1 MQADELLMGVG
12 YANIA
17 AWEQM
22 QVKHAADPFSV
33 PVAWQQFFSQVEAQQ
48 AANKIQQ
55 LPVQHGAVGDMR
67 VGNLIEAYRT
77 YGHLMAK
84 VNPLVTL
91 PEQEPWQL
99 QLPTWGL
106 SNELLD
112 INFPT
117 QGFLLAAQA
126 PLREIVL
133 ALRQTYCNK
142 IGFEYMGTQSLALE
156 QWLQQ
161 HIEPTR
167 CSVTLSI
174 DEKRMILEHLN
185 RSELF
190 EIFLHTKYIGQKRFS
205 LEGGETLIPMVAA
218 TLEWGSQLGIKEFV
232 LGMAHRGR
240 LNVLSNILNKSYGD
254 IFSEFEEWYIP
265 NSFEGSGDV
274 KYHKGFSSIV
284 PLASGREVKVLL
296 APNPSHLD
304 AVDPVVEGITRALQ
318 TKGQEAE
325 MNFGGI
331 VPILIHGDAAL
342 SGQGVIYET
351 LQLYRLHGY
360 STGGTIHIVINNQ
373 IGFTTLP
380 SDSRSTRNCT
390 DIARAFGAPVF
401 HVNAEDPEGCIYA
414 VQLAVELRQKFHCD
428 VFLDLNCYRKYGHNE
443 GDEPA
448 FTQPLQYKVIR
459 KKPPIREI
467 YRDALIHQGV
477 LERHIAELLEV
488 EFKQQL
494 QKALEEKV
502 TPAPTISPAVQ
513 VEDKEIIAED
523 KLAAAF
529 PKESTAVPYEVLHAL
544 AQRFSTIPEGFSIH
558 RKLKAIITERLEM
571 VDRGD
576 GSTEG
581 HRPIDWGMAE
591 TLAYA
596 TLLTEGTPVRLS
608 GQDSCRGTFSHRH
621 AIWVDQE
628 KDLPYSPLSHLSA
641 SQGRFDV
648 LNSPLSEYGVLGF
661 EYGYTLGSA
670 ESLVIWEAQFGDFCN
685 GAQIIVD
692 QFISTGEQKW
702 GQKSNIVLFLPH
714 GYEGQGPEHSSAR
727 MERFLTLSAEDNM
740 SVVNPTTPAQLFHLL
755 RRQAKQKNKRPL
767 IVFTPKGLL
776 RHQRCVS
783 SLADFTGGGF
793 KEVLEDPEGLKD
805 AKTLVFCSGRVFY
818 DLQAERSKEN
828 KKDIALLRIEQLHPF
843 PEEAFKKVM
852 EHYSLAE
859 RFIWAQ
865 EEPQNMGAWE
875 YMRTRLLPLLSKNR
889 RIKYI
894 GRSRSASPASGS
906 HARHKQELEAI
917 FRALY
922 KDIR

>member
-22 QVKHAADPFSV
+22 QLKHAEDPSSV
-33 PVAWQQFFSQVEAQQ
+33 PAAWQQFFSQIEAQQ
-48 AANKIQQ
+48 STNGQQ
-55 LPVQHGAVGDMR
+55 PRVGQHEAVGDMR

-84 VNPLVTL
+84 VNPLVTQA
-91 PEQEPWQL
+91 EQEPWQL
-99 QLPTWGL
+99 QLVTWGL
-106 SNELLD
+106 SDELLD
-112 INFPT
+112 VNFPT
-117 QGFLLAAQA
+117 QGFLQAPQA
-126 PLREIVL
+126 PLQQIVA

-167 CSVTLSI
+167 GTVALSI

-190 EIFLHTKYIGQKRFS
+190 EIFLHTKYTGQKRFS
-205 LEGGETLIPMVAA
+205 LEGGETLIPMIAA
-218 TLEWGSQLGIKEFV
+218 TLERGFELGMREFV

-284 PLASGREVKVLL
+284 QVAGAREVKVSL

-318 TKGQEAE
+318 TRGQGD
-325 MNFGGI
+325 MDFSGI
-331 VPILIHGDAAL
+331 APILIHGDAAL

-448 FTQPLQYKVIR
+448 FTQPLQYQVIR

-477 LERHIAELLEV
+477 MERHIAESLEV
-488 EFKQQL
+488 EFKKEL
-494 QKALEEKV
+494 QKALEEKAV
-502 TPAPTISPAVQ
+502 PTPAATQKNDGAEAKAKEMM
-513 VEDKEIIAED
+513 VEDRPS
-523 KLAAAF
+523 AALS
-529 PKESTAVPYEVLHAL
+529 KESTAVPYEVLHGL
-544 AQRFSTIPEGFSIH
+544 AQQFSTIPEGFSIH
-558 RKLKAIITERLEM
+558 RKLKAIIIERLEM
-571 VDRGD
+571 VDRAAD
-576 GSTEG
+576 SKEG
-581 HRPIDWGMAE
+581 RRPIDWGMAE

-628 KDLPYSPLSHLSA
+628 KDLPYSPLSHLSEN
-641 SQGRFDV
+641 QGRFDV

-740 SVVNPTTPAQLFHLL
+740 SVVTPTTPAQLFHLL
-755 RRQAKQKNKRPL
+755 RRQAKQQNKRPL

-776 RHQRCVS
+776 RHQKCVS
-783 SLADFTGGGF
+783 SLEDLTGGGF
-793 KEVLEDPEGLKD
+793 QEVIEDPEGLKD

-828 KKDIALLRIEQLHPF
+828 KKDLALLRIEQLHPF
-843 PEEAFKKVM
+843 PEESIKKVI
-852 EHYSLAE
+852 ERYSLAE
-859 RFIWAQ
+859 RFIWVQ

-875 YMRTRLLPLLSKNR
+875 YMRTRLLSLLPKNR

-917 FRALY
+917 FRTLY
-922 KDIR
+922 S